1 MPFKKLRKLDDKLT
15 YFVYFNQKTYEY
27 THFREKKTV
36 WLAWSTKRLLPALFI
51 INLITFAA
59 TLYNALYV
67 DKLFKYT
74 IPSEYTDLAF
84 CIAWFPL
91 YALWF
96 RSIKKA
102 GMPFLAWNIAL
113 PLFLSAQT
121 VYLFMMYGWD
131 LGIPILNVR
140 FLIMTAT
147 VIMTVF
153 HIVYCLVRK
162 DFFRY
167 TLDEMKSEVEAKRS
181 TAYTGRFDE

>member
-1 MPFKKLRKLDDKLT
+1 
-15 YFVYFNQKTYEY
+15 
-27 THFREKKTV
+27 
-36 WLAWSTKRLLPALFI
+36 
-51 INLITFAA
+51 
-59 TLYNALYV
+59 
-67 DKLFKYT
+67 
-74 IPSEYTDLAF
+74 
-84 CIAWFPL
+84 
-91 YALWF
+91 
-96 RSIKKA
+96 
-102 GMPFLAWNIAL
+102 MPFLAWNIAL

>member
-74 IPSEYTDLAF
+74 PTL
-84 CIAWFPL
+84 
-91 YALWF
+91 
-96 RSIKKA
+96 RS
-102 GMPFLAWNIAL
+102 AL
-113 PLFLSAQT
+113 P
-121 VYLFMMYGWD
+121 G
-131 LGIPILNVR
+131 
-140 FLIMTAT
+140 
-147 VIMTVF
+147 
-153 HIVYCLVRK
+153 
-162 DFFRY
+162 FRC
-167 TLDEMKSEVEAKRS
+167 MRCGSGA
-181 TAYTGRFDE
+181 